1 MSTPLTEITSP
12 PAVAGLERSLGLRTY
27 DVSAAIYKRV
37 IHASVTDTS
46 ANDHSSI
53 SVPASTLSSTLSP
66 VSPRSQSDAEV
77 AVVDT
82 DDTRELCYA
91 DIPGGLAVKKF
102 GFWVVPAATVSFG
115 IVTLCTGFIHNRE
128 SFFAMRLLLGIT
140 ERCVPALGACLC
152 LGSSEADSL
161 STSLQLHHARMRV
174 RHYEVL
180 QAT

>member
-1 MSTPLTEITSP
+1 ML
-12 PAVAGLERSLGLRTY
+12 AVIA
-27 DVSAAIYKRV
+27 
-37 IHASVTDTS
+37 
-46 ANDHSSI
+46 
-53 SVPASTLSSTLSP
+53 
-66 VSPRSQSDAEV
+66 
-77 AVVDT
+77 
-82 DDTRELCYA
+82 DDTREHCYA